1 MEIERKF
8 LVKEVPDLTNSAYK
22 EIKQLY
28 LSYDPEVRIRKR
40 DNKYFITRKNNGTLI
55 REEVEDEI
63 SETAFEVLSG
73 LAQGRTIDKTR
84 YLYPCNGAI
93 LELDVYRDELEGL
106 ITVEVEFDDI
116 EDVTDFSIPSWFGEE
131 VTSDSRYKNQN
142 LSRLNLSELT
152 ELIKGASLSKK
163 KK

>member
-1 MEIERKF
+1 M
-8 LVKEVPDLTNSAYK
+8 
-22 EIKQLY
+22 
-28 LSYDPEVRIRKR
+28 
-40 DNKYFITRKNNGTLI
+40 
-55 REEVEDEI
+55 
-63 SETAFEVLSG
+63 
-73 LAQGRTIDKTR
+73 
-84 YLYPCNGAI
+84 YPCNGAI